1 MKSLLKRSG
10 PEAFGPLIR
19 KLRSLGSVESD
30 AELDAVLDRIKVRAG
45 ANRGE
50 DIIGPGNASRYFTV
64 LLDGVACSYER
75 LKDGNRQIFAFQYP
89 GDFCDLSRHVL
100 PESNNEVA
108 VAALTDCSIGI
119 IEHRDLEQLIA
130 QYPSLGLALWRAT
143 MLEASIFRKRLLN
156 IGRQPALQRVAHLLC
171 EQLARREAVGIN
183 SAIIPLAQVDLA
195 DAVGLSIVHVNR
207 TVQELRRLGILSAKG
222 PAIEIVNRAGLVA
235 LANFDGQYLNL
246 PQVLS
251 HWQIIIDRDPMAHVQ
266 LAAMRSPLATCQ
278 TLQRSSLAK
287 GAEIRERRT
296 APTRPLNEESSSL
309 PLQVPSPSSSAK

>member
-1 MKSLLKRSG
+1 
-10 PEAFGPLIR
+10 
-19 KLRSLGSVESD
+19 LGSVESD
-30 AELDAVLDRIKVRAG
+30 AELDAVLDRIKERAG
-45 ANRGE
+45 ASRGE

-75 LKDGNRQIFAFQYP
+75 LKDGNRQIYAFQYP

-100 PESNNEVA
+100 PNSNNEVA
-108 VAALTDCSIGI
+108 VAALTGCSIGI

-183 SAIIPLAQVDLA
+183 STTIPLTQVDLA
-195 DAVGLSIVHVNR
+195 DAAGLSIVHINR

-222 PAIEIVNRAGLVA
+222 PAIEVVNRAGLVT

-251 HWQIIIDRDPMAHVQ
+251 HWQIIVDGDPMARVQ
-266 LAAMRSPLATCQ
+266 LAAMSSPLATCQ
-278 TLQRSSLAK
+278 TLQRSRLAK
-287 GAEIRERRT
+287 GAEIRGRPT
-296 APTRPLNEESSSL
+296 APTRPRCKESSSL
-309 PLQVPSPSSSAK
+309 PLQVSSRRSGAT